1 MLCMDYPSVSG
12 NFKSQQKS
20 TEKWTS
26 SREVLFLLGH
36 LTYRTTKDTKTL
48 EIGPMTK
55 VDIVE
60 VGLRD
65 GLQNDP
71 AMMDTA
77 NKLEF
82 IDRLID
88 AGIKRMEVASFVN
101 PKRVPQMADSAEVMA
116 QVPRD
121 KGVQYIGLALNDRG
135 LERALEAKCEEINF
149 AVVASDTFGL
159 KNQNATAEQSLE
171 VCRQM
176 IGDAKAKGANCSITI
191 GAAFGCPFEGEVPL
205 ERVVWIAEESAKT
218 GVTEIA
224 LADTIGVATP
234 WDVTRRIEAVKNVIG
249 DISLRAHFHNTR
261 NTGIANA
268 FAAIEA
274 GVHVLDASC
283 GGIGGCPFAPRATGN
298 IATEDLLY
306 MLERAGIETGVD
318 LDKIIETSTWLEGAL
333 NHSIPAM
340 VSKAGGFPKPQ
351 AA

>member
-1 MLCMDYPSVSG
+1 
-12 NFKSQQKS
+12 
-20 TEKWTS
+20 
-26 SREVLFLLGH
+26 
-36 LTYRTTKDTKTL
+36 
-48 EIGPMTK
+48 MTK

-71 AMMDTA
+71 AMMGTEA
-77 NKLEF
+77 KLEF
-82 IDRLID
+82 IDRLIE
-88 AGIKRMEVASFVN
+88 AGIRRMEVASFVN

-116 QVPRD
+116 RVPRD

-171 VCRQM
+171 VCARM
-176 IGDAKAKGANCSITI
+176 IGDAQAKGANCSITI
-191 GAAFGCPFEGEVPL
+191 GAAFGCPFEGEVPI
-205 ERVVWIAEESAKT
+205 ERVVWIAGEAAKT
-218 GVTEIA
+218 GVQEIA

-234 WDVTRRIEAVKNVIG
+234 WDVTKRIEAVQGVIG
-249 DISLRAHFHNTR
+249 DTPLRVHFHNTR
-261 NTGIANA
+261 NTGIANS

-274 GVHVLDASC
+274 GVRVLDASC

-318 LDKIIETSTWLEGAL
+318 LGKLIETANWLETAL
-333 NHSIPAM
+333 DHSIPAM
-340 VSKAGGFPKPQ
+340 VSKAGGFPKPK